1 MKEQLSTFR
10 SQILGSQTQGN
21 DIMKNPAF
29 RSLFHE
35 MCAKVRGGSA
45 SVE

>member
-10 SQILGSQTQGN
+10 SQILGSQTQGLIN

-35 MCAKVRGGSA
+35 ICSKVR
-45 SVE
+45 